1 VALSSQQVT
10 LLLQRWNDGDES
22 ALRDLT
28 PLVYDELR
36 RLADGYLRRERPDHT
51 LQPTALI
58 HEAYLRLIDQ
68 NQNFDSRKH
77 FYGVAAHLMRMI
89 LVDHARSRRAGKRG
103 SGGEKV
109 PLDGV
114 NLFSPERDIDVLALD
129 EALDRLAKFD
139 ERKSRA
145 IELRYFGGL
154 GVEESAEAL
163 EISVATI
170 RRELRFAENWLF
182 RQLTKNVSDSR

>member
-1 VALSSQQVT
+1 VDLSSQQVT
-10 LLLQRWNDGDES
+10 LLLQRWNQGDES
-22 ALRDLT
+22 ALGELT

-58 HEAYLRLIDQ
+58 HEAYLRLVDQ
-68 NQNFDSRKH
+68 NQDFDSRKH
-77 FYGVAAHLMRMI
+77 FYGVAAHLMRTI
-89 LVDHARSRRAGKRG
+89 LVDHARSRRADKRG
-103 SGGEKV
+103 GGGDKV

-114 NLFSPERDIDVLALD
+114 ELFSSGRGIDFLALD

-139 ERKSRA
+139 QRKSRA

-163 EISVATI
+163 AISVATM
-170 RRELRFAENWLF
+170 RRELRFAESWLF
-182 RQLTKNVSDSR
+182 RELTKT

>member
-1 VALSSQQVT
+1 MALSSQQVT
-10 LLLQRWNDGDES
+10 LLLQRWNAGDES

-68 NQNFDSRKH
+68 NQSFDSRKH

-103 SGGEKV
+103 GGEKV
-109 PLDGV
+109 ALDGV
-114 NLFSPERDIDVLALD
+114 NLFSPERHIDLLALD

-163 EISVATI
+163 EISVATM

-182 RQLTKNVSDSR
+182 RQITKT